1 MRNKIKVFSLLLV
14 LAIPFFFSFRGYD
27 EVTKSEV
34 LMQVIVQSLNSN
46 HYDPYEINDD
56 FSKRVFNRYLDN
68 LDYGKRYFTQDDI
81 EKMKPYETRLDDQ
94 IMKTNYEF
102 FEMSV
107 ELLNTRVDMI
117 KGIYK
122 EVLLQPF
129 DFNKNEE
136 IDLDYEEMEWA
147 KDEAELRNRWRKW
160 LKYAVLTRMA
170 TKVAVQEGLAEAD
183 GKAGVGEVDE
193 ADADKPMT
201 MEEMEEDARQK
212 VMKTYND
219 WERRIDKLNKDDRR
233 AVFLNAVASTYD
245 PHTSYYPPRDK
256 ENFDIQMSGR
266 LEGIGA
272 TLQTKDGY
280 IKVVS
285 IVPGSPSYVQGD
297 LKEDDVILK
306 VAQGTE
312 EPVDIVDMRL
322 DDAVQLIRGKKG
334 TEVRLTVKKVDGTV
348 MVIPIIRDVVQL
360 AETYAK
366 SALIQNRNTGKRP
379 VGYIKLPK
387 FYADFQNKNGRRC
400 ATDVAKEIE
409 KLKAENISGLVID
422 LRNNGGGSLMDVVE
436 MAGLFIKEGPIVQ
449 IKGRYGEPQ
458 VLYDRDPE
466 VQYDGPLAILVNSN
480 SASASEILAAAIQDY
495 QRGVIIGT
503 PTYGKGTVQRFYGL
517 NRFLKGGGV
526 ELGDLGSIKLTTQKF
541 YRVNGGA
548 TQLKGV
554 TPDVI
559 LPDAYSFI
567 ERGEKLLDFAMPWDE
582 ITPAAYDPL
591 SRNMSSYGKVRS
603 GSRERLKDSD
613 AFEIVN
619 ENAQRVKRNR
629 DKKTRSLNFDTYI
642 AENKKA
648 KEESK
653 RYKDFFEPIPG
664 TSPSL
669 VNADLVRIE
678 SDTVLTRI
686 NDDWFESIGKD
697 VYIDEAITIISD
709 M

>member
-1 MRNKIKVFSLLLV
+1 MRNKIKVLSLLLV
-14 LAIPFFFSFRGYD
+14 LSIPFFFSFRGFGED
-27 EVTKSEV
+27 TKNEV

-56 FSKRVFNRYLDN
+56 FSKRVFDRYLDN
-68 LDYGKRYFTQDDI
+68 LDYGKRYFTQGDVD
-81 EKMKPYETRLDDQ
+81 KMKTYEKKLDDQ

-102 FEMSV
+102 FDMSV
-107 ELLNTRVDMI
+107 ELLDQRLAMI
-117 KGIYK
+117 NGIYK
-122 EVLLQPF
+122 EILLQPF
-129 DFNKNEE
+129 DFTLDEE
-136 IDLDYEEMEWA
+136 INMDYEELDWA
-147 KDEAELRNRWRKW
+147 KDEAELRDRWRKV
-160 LKYAVLTRMA
+160 LKLSVLSRMA
-170 TKVAVQEGLAEAD
+170 TKVAVQDGLADAD
-183 GKAGVGEVDE
+183 EVDE
-193 ADADKPMT
+193 ADASEEIMT
-201 MEEMEEDARQK
+201 MEEMEVDAREK

-219 WERRIDKLNKDDRR
+219 WERRNGKLTKNDRR
-233 AVFLNAVASTYD
+233 AIFLNAVASTYD

-280 IKVVS
+280 VKIVS

-297 LKEDDVILK
+297 LKEDDLILK
-306 VAQGTE
+306 VAQGSE

-334 TEVRLTVKKVDGTV
+334 TEVRLTVKKLDGTV
-348 MVIPIIRDVVQL
+348 MVVPIIRDVVQL

-366 SALIQNRNTGKRP
+366 SALIRNRNTGKHP

-436 MAGLFIKEGPIVQ
+436 MAGLFIKEGPMVQ
-449 IKGRYGEPQ
+449 VKGRYGEPQ

-495 QRGVIIGT
+495 QRGVIVGT

-517 NRFLKGGGV
+517 NRFLKGGGT

-559 LPDAYSFI
+559 LPDAYTFI

-591 SRNMSSYGKVRS
+591 TRSMSTYGKVRS
-603 GSRERLKDSD
+603 SSRERLKDNQ

-619 ENAQRVKRNR
+619 DHAQRLKVNR
-629 DKKTRSLNFDTYI
+629 DKKTRSLNLDTYI
-642 AENKKA
+642 AENKKL

-653 RYKDFFEPIPG
+653 GYKDFFEPIPG
-664 TSPSL
+664 TEPSL
-669 VNADLVRIE
+669 AQEDQARIE
-678 SDTVLTRI
+678 GDSVLTRL
-686 NDDWFESIGKD
+686 NDDWFKGIGKD